1 MTTST
6 GVFGNPEIKRA
17 ARSCRLMRFLVTALP
32 NEVGRAKP
40 TLGGIFVAIA
50 RAERTLDR
58 TRTPC
63 ALSAANDERPIKRP
77 AATATYALSL
87 ARPLARRA
95 LSTRRPPAVAM
106 RARKPCF
113 LARRRLFGWNV
124 RFTGKP
130 PKDIPGELRRAEQNP
145 SRLGEKAPLRNHCV
159 SLMIFQCI
167 SCSREVLRKGQKA
180 ARPERLERDAD
191 GDGRF
196 RPS

>member
-1 MTTST
+1 
-6 GVFGNPEIKRA
+6 
-17 ARSCRLMRFLVTALP
+17 MRFLVTALP
-32 NEVGRAKP
+32 KEVGRAKP
-40 TLGGIFVAIA
+40 TLGGLFVAIA

-58 TRTPC
+58 TRTPR
-63 ALSAANDERPIKRP
+63 ALSAVNDERPIKRP

-95 LSTRRPPAVAM
+95 LSTRRPPAVAI

-159 SLMIFQCI
+159 SLVLFQCI
-167 SCSREVLRKGQKA
+167 SCSGDLVRRINESSSTA
-180 ARPERLERDAD
+180 PLEHDAD